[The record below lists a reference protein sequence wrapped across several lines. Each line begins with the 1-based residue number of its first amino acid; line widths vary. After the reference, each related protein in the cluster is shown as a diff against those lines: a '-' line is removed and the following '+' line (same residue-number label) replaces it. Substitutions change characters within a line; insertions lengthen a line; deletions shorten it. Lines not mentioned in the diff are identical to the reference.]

1 MLDFERKFRAMPE
14 ARESRIEIRVAV
26 PADGPALGAAIKWI
40 DEETEYL
47 GEPGEKLPWTGREGD
62 HLRELAEKGSGVYFV
77 ALDGAA
83 IIGFLGAFAGWFAR
97 NRGVIYIA
105 HVGLRTEYRGR
116 RIGGRLFD
124 AVEAWARERG
134 AHRLEL
140 QVAVGNARALALYHR
155 QGFAIEGLMTDSFRG
170 SGRSYDCHLM
180 GKLLSDLRAAMPL
193 AAPPPPEAAPA
204 GPVTIRPLRAED
216 WRALMDW
223 ETIQLRDTP
232 FMLKMPSEI
241 SPAERFAGEIAEAV
255 VNERRHHLVATIV
268 EDEVERIVGHASV
281 AIEPFSRMAHMGF
294 VLFGVLPAHRRR
306 GIGRRLAAS
315 VETWASASGLSR
327 LTGFASAAS
336 AAARSFAA
344 QIGYREEVVMR
355 GYAII
360 DGVPSDRIRFGKAV
374 AEPAARG

>member
-1 MLDFERKFRAMPE
+1 MPE
-14 ARESRIEIRVAV
+14 ACESRIEIRVAV
-26 PADGPALGAAIKWI
+26 PADGPALGAAIKRI

-97 NRGVIYIA
+97 NRGAIYIA

-124 AVEAWARERG
+124 AVESWARERD

-140 QVAVGNARALALYHR
+140 QVAVDNARALALYHR
-155 QGFAIEGLMTDSFRG
+155 HGFAIEGLMTDSFRG

-180 GKLLSDLRAAMPL
+180 GKLLIDLPAATPL
-193 AAPPPPEAAPA
+193 ATSLPLPSTPTFPVA
-204 GPVTIRPLRAED
+204 PVTIRPLRAED
-216 WRALMDW
+216 WRALMTW

-232 FMLKMPSEI
+232 FMLKTPSEI
-241 SPAERFAGEIAEAV
+241 SPAERFASEIAEAV
-255 VNERRHHLVATIV
+255 VSERRHLLVATIV
-268 EDEVERIVGHASV
+268 EDEVERIVGFASV

-294 VLFGVLPAHRRR
+294 VVLGVLPAHRRR
-306 GIGRRLAAS
+306 GIGRNLAEA
-315 VETWASASGLSR
+315 VEAWAGERGLSR
-327 LTGFASAAS
+327 LTAFASAVS
-336 AAARSFAA
+336 NAARSFAA
-344 QIGYREEVVMR
+344 QVGYQEEVLMR

-374 AEPAARG
+374 VPADGRG